1 MKMVKIILFAFC
13 AALSAGAAEQDK
25 GVFGSAF
32 LDLDRD
38 DKVELVRTMNETLSK
53 VKKDETAA
61 QKAKR
66 IQTVYSLNRDAVR
79 AAKDADKKRVIA
91 EVFATAP
98 LEALPTISDRFA
110 KELFSR
116 KAAGLNEKDDSFVE
130 FAAASLL
137 RITGRLRQQMV
148 ARWYPGARSAF
159 AVISFIK
166 AAEGKPEDIREALT
180 FYVLTGSEKLARTKW
195 IPEAM
200 GDDGK
205 EPSYKSILEAGLE
218 GEEPP
223 HDNAFLMKPPE
234 YGNLLVGSELRVK
247 NARDVTG
254 PRDRENER
262 GVWGGG
268 AGGDGGAGLSGL
280 QTVPRGEVGNPDS
293 PWYRR
298 NRGDNHGGG
307 VPDDEPHNYLGHTL

>member
-1 MKMVKIILFAFC
+1 MKTVIIMLLALC
-13 AALSAGAAEQDK
+13 AMLSAFGAEQER

-32 LDLDRD
+32 QDLDRD
-38 DKVELVRTMNETLSK
+38 DKVEMVRSMNETLSK
-53 VKKDETAA
+53 VKDDETEA
-61 QKAKR
+61 QRAKR
-66 IQTVYSLNRDAVR
+66 IQTAFSLNRDAVR

-98 LEALPTISDRFA
+98 LEALPTIADRFA

-116 KAAGLNEKDDSFVE
+116 KAAGLDEKDDSFVE
-130 FAAASLL
+130 FAAATLL
-137 RITGRLRQQMV
+137 RINGRLRQQAV
-148 ARWYPGARSAF
+148 DRWFPGARSAF

-223 HDNAFLMKPPE
+223 HYDVHPMKPPE
-234 YGNLLVGSELRVK
+234 YGNLLVGSELRVR

-254 PRDRENER
+254 PKDRGTER
-262 GVWGGG
+262 VDLMQGV
-268 AGGDGGAGLSGL
+268 DGIQS
-280 QTVPRGEVGNPDS
+280 VPRGEVANPDS

-298 NRGDNHGGG
+298 RRGGG
-307 VPDDEPHNYLGHTL
+307 NGTPLPEDEPHNYLGHSL